1 MNPSQNS
8 RVVEEGRRNIA
19 LLLEYDGSHFHGW
32 QVQPVSPTIQEVIQ
46 LALGRM
52 TGEVSVTL
60 KGSGR
65 TDAGVHALGQVANF
79 RTASSLPADT
89 FRKGLNSLLPPGI
102 AVLAAREV
110 PSSFDAQYGAL
121 SKVYRY
127 RLLLR
132 RSRSPLLASRSWHI
146 PYPLHRNRM
155 SRAARDLT
163 GERDFSSLRSS
174 GCSARSPVRILSRL
188 ELRRQGDILEFEL
201 EANGFLR
208 HMVRNIVGT
217 LVDVGRGR
225 IPAESMADLLA
236 SGDRSRAGRKAPPQG
251 LFLLSVRY
259 PGDPVWSARE

>member
-1 MNPSQNS
+1 MTSPLESHEN
-8 RVVEEGRRNIA
+8 EEGRRNIA

-46 LALGRM
+46 SALATM
-52 TGEVSVTL
+52 TGEASVTL

-79 RTASSLPADT
+79 RTSSPHPPDT
-89 FRKGLNSLLPPGI
+89 FRKGLNSLLPGGI

-110 PSSFDAQYGAL
+110 PSSFDAQYAAL
-121 SKVYRY
+121 GKVYRY

-132 RSRSPLLASRSWHI
+132 PSRSPLLSSQSWHI
-146 PYPLHRNRM
+146 PHPLLRNRM

-174 GCSARSPVRILSRL
+174 GCTARSPVRLLSRL
-188 ELRRQGDILEFEL
+188 ELRRRGDIMDFEL

-225 IPAESMADLLA
+225 IPADSMTDLLA

-259 PGDPVWSARE
+259 PGSPFGPARK

>member
-1 MNPSQNS
+1 MNSSQES
-8 RVVEEGRRNIA
+8 RHEDGRRNIA

-32 QVQPVSPTIQEVIQ
+32 QVQPVSPTIQELIQ
-46 LALGRM
+46 LALARM
-52 TGEVSVTL
+52 TGEASVTL
-60 KGSGR
+60 RGSGR

-79 RTASSLPADT
+79 RTASALPTDT
-89 FRKGLNSLLPPGI
+89 FLKGLNSLLPAGI
-102 AVLAAREV
+102 AVVAAREV
-110 PSSFDAQYGAL
+110 PPSFDAQYGAL

-146 PYPLHRNRM
+146 PYPLHRSRM
-155 SRAARDLT
+155 QKAALDLT
-163 GERDFSSLRSS
+163 GERDFSSFRSS
-174 GCSARSPVRILSRL
+174 GCASRSPVRTLSRL
-188 ELRRQGDILEFEL
+188 ELRRRGDILDFEL

-225 IPAESMADLLA
+225 IPADSMNDLLA

-251 LFLLSVRY
+251 LFLLSVCY
-259 PGDPVWSARE
+259 PGDSSWPAPE